1 MRHFPTLMK
10 WIETRVFGL
19 RRVETEIAGSTTS
32 AAVSLETTDTQRVTG
47 MLEDKTKRARR
58 IYFTEVTTYH
68 DHAQF
73 AKAS

>member
-1 MRHFPTLMK
+1 M
-10 WIETRVFGL
+10 
-19 RRVETEIAGSTTS
+19 ETEIAVSTTS

-47 MLEDKTKRARR
+47 MLEDKTKRAPR